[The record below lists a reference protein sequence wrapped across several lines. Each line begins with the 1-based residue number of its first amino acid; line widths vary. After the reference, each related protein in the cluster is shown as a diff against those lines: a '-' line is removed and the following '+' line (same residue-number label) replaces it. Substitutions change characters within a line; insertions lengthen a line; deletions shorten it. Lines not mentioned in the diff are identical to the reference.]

1 MTALTVAR
9 NIFTPPTAPGG
20 PLGYAG
26 TAPQQIAN
34 GANIT
39 IAPNILYGYQTGDE
53 TVASKDLGIYREQL
67 QEAIHD
73 QARSDYNNYRDTKKA
88 RLEGIRSE
96 AINNYAA
103 KYRRMIVLGFSED
116 EARKSANELARGIYK
131 NLMEEWKVMY
141 PSLHSGKEVIK
152 EIY

>member
-26 TAPQQIAN
+26 TASSQIN
-34 GANIT
+34 QNANIT
-39 IAPNILYGYQTGDE
+39 IAPNILYGYQHGDE

-141 PSLHSGKEVIK
+141 PSLHSGKQVIK
-152 EIY
+152 EVF